1 MDVDC
6 QKVIQII
13 GRMCHWDKN
22 VPVISDDRFD
32 LALKSAG
39 LSENLTY
46 LCIEELIKN
55 RYILRNGNRIVLT
68 EKGFDYG
75 YKKRLEKDE

>member
-6 QKVIQII
+6 QKIIQII

-22 VPVISDDRFD
+22 VPVIADDRFD

-39 LSENLTY
+39 VSENLTY
-46 LCIEELIKN
+46 LCIEELLKN
-55 RYILRNGNRIVLT
+55 RYIQRNDNKYVLT
-68 EKGFDYG
+68 EKGYDYG
-75 YKKRLEKDE
+75 YKKRLEKIE

>member
-1 MDVDC
+1 MDADC
-6 QKVIQII
+6 QKIIQII

-22 VPVISDDRFD
+22 VPVIGDDRFE

-39 LSENLTY
+39 ISENLTH

-55 RYILRNGNRIVLT
+55 RYILRDSNKYILT
-68 EKGFDYG
+68 DKGHDYG
-75 YKKRLEKDE
+75 YKKRLE

>member
-6 QKVIQII
+6 QKIIQII

-22 VPVISDDRFD
+22 VPVMVDDRFE
-32 LALKSAG
+32 LAVRSAG
-39 LSENLTY
+39 LSENLTH

-55 RYILRNGNRIVLT
+55 RYIQKNDNKYILT
-68 EKGFDYG
+68 KKGYDYG
-75 YKKRLEKDE
+75 YKKRLE

>member
-6 QKVIQII
+6 QKIIQII

-22 VPVISDDRFD
+22 VPVMVDDRFE
-32 LALKSAG
+32 LAVRSAG
-39 LSENLTY
+39 LSENLTH

-55 RYILRNGNRIVLT
+55 RYIQKNDNKYILT
-68 EKGFDYG
+68 KKGYDYG
-75 YKKRLEKDE
+75 YKKRLEKK

>member
-6 QKVIQII
+6 QKIIQVI
-13 GRMCHWDKN
+13 GRMCQWDRN
-22 VPVISDDRFD
+22 VPVIADDRFD

-39 LSENLTY
+39 LSDNVRH

-55 RYILRNGNRIVLT
+55 RYISRNDNRIILT
-68 EKGFDYG
+68 EKGQDYG
-75 YKKRLEKDE
+75 YKKRHE